1 MAYSVSSTFRTAL
14 EGSHNVVILATICDS
29 NGSVLATLRPLGGE
43 VSVDIDRSV
52 RRSAGDLELIDPDGT
67 LRPIDATN
75 LLSPLTGYELRLYR
89 GIEFP
94 SGTTELIPLG
104 IFGWSTATIMEGAN
118 GITLSIGNLQD
129 RSTRI
134 SSARYSRAINV
145 IAGTSVEA
153 AIARILEQAWV
164 DVSYSGGTLMETGR
178 VMPAVAYGAEGDADP
193 WEDARALADAQGFR
207 LYFDVLGEVALSPI
221 NGANEVT
228 AVVSYGTTYSNLMIT
243 ELTKTWDSTDTF
255 NGVFALGEGSGLLFP
270 FRGVAWDDDPVS
282 PTYYLGNF
290 GKRPRYFSDPTI
302 INQAQADASAES
314 QLKKTLGIAEKL
326 TWSQLVDPSLDVDD
340 GVNVY
345 DEELGV
351 NRLYRLDR
359 LTIPLA
365 ASSPMSAEA
374 RTRRV
379 SF

>member
-1 MAYSVSSTFRTAL
+1 MAYPVSSTFRTAL
-14 EGSHNVVILATICDS
+14 EASHDVVVLATICDIYG
-29 NGSVLATLRPLGGE
+29 NVLATLRPLGGQ
-43 VSVDIDRSV
+43 VSIDIDRSV
-52 RRSAGDLELIDPDGT
+52 RREAGDMQLIDPDGT
-67 LRPIDATN
+67 LRPLDATD

-89 GIEFP
+89 GIQFP
-94 SGTTELIPLG
+94 SGITELIPLG
-104 IFGWSTATIMEGAN
+104 VFGWSTATIVESETGVT
-118 GITLSIGNLQD
+118 ISIGGLQD

-134 SSARYSRAINV
+134 SNARYSRAINIV
-145 IAGTSVEA
+145 AGTALETALAS
-153 AIARILEQAWV
+153 ILEQAWNQV
-164 DVSYSGGTLMETGR
+164 PYAGGQLLETGK

-207 LYFDVLGEVALSPI
+207 LYFNEIGQVALAPIRGADEVA
-221 NGANEVT
+221 

-243 ELTKTWDSTDTF
+243 GLTKTWDASDSF
-255 NGVFALGEGSGLLFP
+255 NGVFALGEGSGLLIP
-270 FRGVAWDDDPVS
+270 FRGLAWDDDPTS
-282 PTYYLGNF
+282 PTYYLGPF
-290 GKRPRYFSDPTI
+290 GKRPKYFSDPTI
-302 INQAQADASAES
+302 INQAQADASARA
-314 QLKKTLGIAEKL
+314 QLKKVLGIAEKL

-359 LTIPLA
+359 LTIPLE

-379 SF
+379 TV

>member
-1 MAYSVSSTFRTAL
+1 MAYPVSSTFRTAL
-14 EGSHNVVILATICDS
+14 EDSHNVVVLATICDIDG
-29 NGSVLATLRPLGGE
+29 NILATLRPLGGE
-43 VSVDIDRSV
+43 VSIDIDRSV
-52 RRSAGDLELIDPDGT
+52 RREAGDLQLIDPDGT
-67 LRPIDATN
+67 LRPLDYDD

-94 SGTTELIPLG
+94 SGTRELIPLG
-104 IFGWSTATIMEGAN
+104 VFGWSTAAIMEGET
-118 GITLSIGNLQD
+118 GVTLSIGGLQD

-134 SSARYSRAINV
+134 SNARYSRAVNIV
-145 IAGTSVEA
+145 SGTALETALAS
-153 AIARILEQAWV
+153 ILEQAWSE
-164 DVSYSGGTLMETGR
+164 VSYAGGQLIETGR

-207 LYFDVLGEVALSPI
+207 LYFDALGLVNLSPI
-221 NGANEVT
+221 RGANEVT
-228 AVVSYGTTYSNLMIT
+228 AVVSYGSTYSNLMIT
-243 ELTKTWDSTDTF
+243 SLTKTWDATDTF
-255 NGVFALGEGSGLLFP
+255 NGVFALGEGSGLLIP
-270 FRGVAWDDDPVS
+270 FRGSAWDDDPS
-282 PTYYLGNF
+282 SATYYLGNF

-302 INQAQADASAES
+302 INQAQADASAAA
-314 QLKKTLGIAEKL
+314 QLKKTLGIAETL

-365 ASSPMSAEA
+365 ASSRMSAEA

-379 SF
+379 SA